1 MERTFDYVVNFWFG
15 PRGSRK
21 TYRYDEKRKE
31 AKETNTNYGAWYH
44 KVHHYF
50 LLHAH
55 CKFLKKHK
63 IKNLKNII
71 FVVNLTNEDRYNNI
85 LNEVNEVIEWH
96 GLQDRITVITH
107 DNTNHSYGAWNAGLK
122 YLVEK
127 SFEGSFSK
135 SSTALKARPTSTYA
149 FLCEDDYIP
158 TDENFYQP
166 FFDKFKEGVN
176 NKGYVASHVD
186 KMPIIFDIKGKYKRN
201 NGDPYDVAYPK
212 KGSEA
217 RHAAVSNGF
226 ISMQACKEIYLS
238 KGPNGRRK
246 TILKLH
252 KPNIYDRLSN
262 RAWEQIQFTGYIE
275 DLGYKL
281 EGISGSDYYV
291 PFDTNNS
298 NKAISFGMEG
308 KYTPIKPYKY
318 PDKVNLRPLI
328 KQDLNW
334 FLAIR
339 NDETTRHFLKDDN
352 QFTLKEAQEWWYNLP
367 KKPFDPYL
375 VIYNT
380 KRTPI
385 EHNLRQ
391 YDYRKTVSFV
401 ESEEKVGYIR
411 QYETDI
417 DNKKYLEIGAD
428 VHPSHRKKGYAKAAY
443 VKKLKDL
450 ETASLWVFE
459 DNFARNL
466 YYELGFRDNGKTKI
480 NRGRKEY
487 QMIWRKKN

>member
-21 TYRYDEKRKE
+21 TYRYDEKKKE
-31 AKETNTNYGAWYH
+31 AKETNTNYGVWYH

-63 IKNLKNII
+63 IENLKNII
-71 FVVNLTNEDRYNNI
+71 FVVNLKNKDRYNNI

-107 DNTNHSYGAWNAGLK
+107 DNTNHSYGAWNTGLK

-127 SFEGSFSK
+127 
-135 SSTALKARPTSTYA
+135 TPTSTYA

-166 FFDKFKEGVN
+166 FFDKFKED
-176 NKGYVASHVD
+176 KHTGYVASHVD
-186 KMPIIFDIKGKYKRN
+186 RIPILFNILGKYKKDD
-201 NGDPYDVAYPK
+201 GDPYDSEYPK
-212 KGSEA
+212 KNTSA

-226 ISMQACKEIYLS
+226 ISMQVCKEIYLS
-238 KGPNGRRK
+238 KGE
-246 TILKLH
+246 ILKLH

-262 RAWEQIQFTGYIE
+262 RAWEQIQFTGFIE

-281 EGISGSDYYV
+281 EGISGPDYYV

-298 NKAISFGMEG
+298 NKAIAFGKEG
-308 KYTPIKPYKY
+308 KYTPIKPYSY
-318 PDKVNLRPLI
+318 PATVYTRPLT
-328 KQDLNW
+328 KQDLVW
-334 FLAIR
+334 FLFIR
-339 NDETTRHFLKDDN
+339 NEETTRHFLKDNN
-352 QFTLKEAQEWWYNLP
+352 QFTIEEAQEWWYNLP

-375 VIYNT
+375 VIYD
-380 KRTPI
+380 RR
-385 EHNLRQ
+385 RQ
-391 YDYRKTVSFV
+391 YLSQEDLDIDTRFRNNKTYIEFV
-401 ESEEKVGYIR
+401 HDVGYIR
-411 QYETDI
+411 QYETEI
-417 DNKKYLEIGAD
+417 DGETYLEIGAD
-428 VHPSHRKKGYAKAAY
+428 IDLKHRRKGFAKAAY
-443 VKKLKDL
+443 IKKLKDL